1 MTKPKAAALVVAC
14 VAVIAAGIAIAYFGV
29 PVGGTPAE
37 NSLGSESETAGLYT
51 SWASQI
57 MSRAGGVDSES
68 EAAGLYT
75 CGMHPQVALEGPG
88 QCPICGMNLVPISP
102 PEAPDEVEQAG
113 VRVSKSF
120 LQNFAVRTTVVER
133 ADLPARIRTIG
144 YLDQDE
150 AKLVSVSTKFGGWIE
165 NPRVS
170 TVGERVSRGEALFE
184 IYSPGLVTAQE
195 EFLASIEYLGRLKAA
210 DAYPEAVRRA
220 ESLVGAATQR
230 LRSWDLTDQQIDDLR
245 SAGKVSR
252 TLEAYSPASG
262 YVVEKMADSLEG
274 AKTMPGMTIL
284 KIADHSTLW
293 AKVEFYEHYLRD
305 LRAGMRAEISIDA
318 FPGRRWYGRLLF
330 FEPAMNPQTQT
341 LAGYV
346 EVENLDGTLRP
357 KMYATVEFRLPG
369 AKDALV
375 VPAQSVLR
383 SGGDRSVVI
392 VDAGNGVFV
401 PREVNLGI
409 ESDGRIQIADGL
421 AEGERVVTS
430 SQFLLDSESNLQA
443 AVDRLAGS
451 SDRESQHA
459 H

>member
-14 VAVIAAGIAIAYFGV
+14 VAVIVAGIAIAYFGV

-37 NSLGSESETAGLYT
+37 NSLGPESETAGRHT

-68 EAAGLYT
+68 ETAGLYT

-88 QCPICGMNLVPISP
+88 QCPICGMNLVPIAS

-120 LQNFAVRTTVVER
+120 LQNFGVRTTAVER

-150 AKLVSVSTKFGGWIE
+150 AKLVSVSTKYGGWIE

-170 TVGERVSRGEALFE
+170 TVGERVSEGDTLFE

-195 EFLASIEYLGRLKAA
+195 EFLASIEYLDRLKAA
-210 DAYPEAVRRA
+210 DAYTDAVRRA
-220 ESLVGAATQR
+220 EALVQAATER
-230 LRSWDLTDQQIDDLR
+230 LRSWDLTNQQIDELR
-245 SAGKVSR
+245 SAGRVSR

-274 AKTMPGMTIL
+274 VKTAPGMTIL

-318 FPGRRWYGRLLF
+318 FPGRKWHGRLLF

-346 EVENLDGTLRP
+346 EVENLDGRLRP
-357 KMYATVEFRLPG
+357 KMYATIEFRLAG
-369 AKDALV
+369 AKGALV

-383 SGGDRSVVI
+383 SGDDRNVVI
-392 VDAGNGVFV
+392 VDAGDGVFV
-401 PREVNLGI
+401 PHEVDLGI
-409 ESDGRIQIADGL
+409 ESEGLIQIVDGL

-430 SQFLLDSESNLQA
+430 SQFLLDSESNLQVA
-443 AVDRLAGS
+443 IDRLSES
-451 SDRESQHA
+451 SGHDGHSGH
-459 H
+459 

>member
-37 NSLGSESETAGLYT
+37 NSPGSESETAGLYT

>member
-1 MTKPKAAALVVAC
+1 MTKPKVAALVVAC

-37 NSLGSESETAGLYT
+37 NSQGSESETAGLYT
-51 SWASQI
+51 SWASRI

-68 EAAGLYT
+68 ETAGLYT

-88 QCPICGMNLVPISP
+88 QCPICGMNLVPIAP
-102 PEAPDEVEQAG
+102 PEAPDEVEHGG

-195 EFLASIEYLGRLKAA
+195 EFLASIEYLGRLRAA

-274 AKTMPGMTIL
+274 AKTAPGMTIL
-284 KIADHSTLW
+284 KLADHSTLW

-305 LRAGMRAEISIDA
+305 LRAGMRADISIDA
-318 FPGRRWYGRLLF
+318 FPGRKWHGRLLF

-346 EVENLDGTLRP
+346 EVENSDGRLRP
-357 KMYATVEFRLPG
+357 KMYATIEFQLPG
-369 AKDALV
+369 ARNALV

-383 SGGDRSVVI
+383 SGNDRNVVI
-392 VDAGNGVFV
+392 VDAGDGVFI
-401 PREVNLGI
+401 PREVDLGI
-409 ESDGRIQIADGL
+409 ESEGRIHVVDGL

-443 AVDRLAGS
+443 AVDRLSES
-451 SDRESQHA
+451 SGHDSHRGR
-459 H
+459 

>member
-1 MTKPKAAALVVAC
+1 MSPDRALEV
-14 VAVIAAGIAIAYFGV
+14 
-29 PVGGTPAE
+29 
-37 NSLGSESETAGLYT
+37 ESET
-51 SWASQI
+51 
-57 MSRAGGVDSES
+57 
-68 EAAGLYT
+68 AGLYT

-88 QCPICGMNLVPISP
+88 QCPICGMNLVPMGPAPP
-102 PEAPDEVEQAG
+102 PEGVERAG
-113 VRVSKSF
+113 VKVSKSF

-150 AKLVSVSTKFGGWIE
+150 GKLVAVSTKFGGWIE
-165 NPRVS
+165 RPRVS
-170 TVGERVSRGEALFE
+170 TVGERVSRGDTLFE

-210 DAYPEAVRRA
+210 DAHPDAVRRA
-220 ESLVGAATQR
+220 EALVHAATER
-230 LRSWDLTDQQIDDLR
+230 LRSWDLTDRQIDGLR
-245 SAGKVSR
+245 SAGSVSR
-252 TLEAYSPASG
+252 TLEAYAPASG

-305 LRAGMRAEISIDA
+305 LHAGMRAEISIDA
-318 FPGRRWYGRLLF
+318 FPGRSWHGRLLF

-346 EVENLDGTLRP
+346 EVENLDGRLRP
-357 KMYATVEFRLPG
+357 KMYASIEFQLPG

-383 SGGDRSVVI
+383 SGNDRNVVI
-392 VDAGNGVFV
+392 LDAGDGVFV
-401 PREVNLGI
+401 PREVNLGM
-409 ESDGRIQIADGL
+409 ESDGRIQVVDGL

-451 SDRESQHA
+451 SDRENHHA

>member
-1 MTKPKAAALVVAC
+1 MTKPKAAALVIAC
-14 VAVIAAGIAIAYFGV
+14 TAAIAAGIAISNFGV
-29 PVGGTPAE
+29 PMGGAPAE
-37 NSLGSESETAGLYT
+37 KSLAPESESAGPF
-51 SWASQI
+51 
-57 MSRAGGVDSES
+57 
-68 EAAGLYT
+68 T
-75 CGMHPQVALEGPG
+75 CGMHPQVVLQGPG
-88 QCPICGMNLVPISP
+88 QCPICGMNLVPMGPPPP
-102 PEAPDEVEQAG
+102 PEEVEHAG

-165 NPRVS
+165 RPRVS
-170 TVGERVSRGEALFE
+170 TVGERVSRGDTLFE
-184 IYSPGLVTAQE
+184 IYSPGLVAAQE

-210 DAYPEAVRRA
+210 DAHPDAVRRA
-220 ESLVGAATQR
+220 ESLVHAATER
-230 LRSWDLTDQQIDDLR
+230 LRSWDLTDQQIDGLR
-245 SAGKVSR
+245 SAGSVSR
-252 TLEAYSPASG
+252 TLEAYAPASG

-274 AKTMPGMTIL
+274 AKTVPGMTIL

-318 FPGRRWYGRLLF
+318 FPGSRWHGRLLF

-346 EVENLDGTLRP
+346 EVENLDGRLRP
-357 KMYATVEFRLPG
+357 KMYATVEFHLPG

-383 SGGDRSVVI
+383 SGNDRNVVI
-392 VDAGNGVFV
+392 VDAGEGVFV

-451 SDRESQHA
+451 SDRETHHA

>member
-1 MTKPKAAALVVAC
+1 MTKPKTAALVVAC

-37 NSLGSESETAGLYT
+37 KSLGSESETAGLYT

-57 MSRAGGVDSES
+57 MSRAGDVDSES
-68 EAAGLYT
+68 ETAGLYT

-88 QCPICGMNLVPISP
+88 QCPICGMNLVPIAS

-120 LQNFAVRTTVVER
+120 LQNFAVRTTVAER

-170 TVGERVSRGEALFE
+170 TVGERVSKGEVLFE

-210 DAYPEAVRRA
+210 DAYPDAVRRA
-220 ESLVGAATQR
+220 ESLVGAARER
-230 LRSWDLTDQQIDDLR
+230 LRSWDLTGQQIDDLT

-305 LRAGMRAEISIDA
+305 LRAGMRAGISIDA

-357 KMYATVEFRLPG
+357 KMYATVEFQLPG

-383 SGGDRSVVI
+383 SGGDRNVVI
-392 VDAGNGVFV
+392 VDAGDGVFV

-409 ESDGRIQIADGL
+409 ESDGRIEVADGL

-451 SDRESQHA
+451 SDRENHHA

>member
-1 MTKPKAAALVVAC
+1 MTKPKAAALVVVC
-14 VAVIAAGIAIAYFGV
+14 VAVIAAGIAISHLGL
-29 PVGGTPAE
+29 PGGGTLAE
-37 NSLGSESETAGLYT
+37 KPPDPESET
-51 SWASQI
+51 
-57 MSRAGGVDSES
+57 
-68 EAAGLYT
+68 AGLYT
-75 CGMHPQVALEGPG
+75 CGMHPQVVQEGPG
-88 QCPICGMNLVPISP
+88 QCPICAMNLVPIGISP
-102 PEAPDEVEQAG
+102 PPEEVERAG
-113 VRVSKSF
+113 VKVSKSF

-165 NPRVS
+165 SPRVS
-170 TVGERVSRGEALFE
+170 TVGERVSKGEALFE

-195 EFLASIEYLGRLKAA
+195 EFLASIEYLGRLRAA
-210 DAYPEAVRRA
+210 DAYPDAVRRA
-220 ESLVGAATQR
+220 ESLLGAATER
-230 LRSWDLTDQQIDDLR
+230 LRAWDLTDQQIDDLR

-252 TLEAYSPASG
+252 TLESYSPASG

-318 FPGRRWYGRLLF
+318 FPGRRWHGRLLF

-357 KMYATVEFRLPG
+357 KMYASVEFQLPG

-383 SGGDRSVVI
+383 SGSDRNVVI

-401 PREVNLGI
+401 PREVNLGM

-443 AVDRLAGS
+443 AVDRLAGR
-451 SDRESQHA
+451 SDRESHHA

>member
-1 MTKPKAAALVVAC
+1 MTKQKVAALVVVC
-14 VAVIAAGIAIAYFGV
+14 VAVIAAGIAIWYFGV
-29 PVGGTPAE
+29 PGDGRPAE
-37 NSLGSESETAGLYT
+37 KSLGSEPETAGPHT
-51 SWASQI
+51 SWASRI
-57 MSRAGGVDSES
+57 MSRVGGVDSEP
-68 EAAGLYT
+68 ETAGLYT

-88 QCPICGMNLVPISP
+88 QCPICGMNLVPMASP
-102 PEAPDEVEQAG
+102 PAPEEAEQAG
-113 VRVSKSF
+113 VKVSQSF

-165 NPRVS
+165 SPRVS
-170 TVGERVSRGEALFE
+170 TVGERVSQGDTLFE

-195 EFLASIEYLGRLKAA
+195 EFLASIEYLSRLRAA
-210 DAYPEAVRRA
+210 DAYPDAVRRA
-220 ESLVGAATQR
+220 ESLVQAATER

-245 SAGKVSR
+245 SAGTVSR

-274 AKTMPGMTIL
+274 VKTAPGTTIL

-305 LRAGMRAEISIDA
+305 LRPGMQAEISIDA
-318 FPGRRWYGRLLF
+318 FPGRKWHGRLLF

-346 EVENLDGTLRP
+346 EVENSDGRLRP
-357 KMYATVEFRLPG
+357 KMYATIEFQLPG
-369 AKDALV
+369 ARGAIV

-383 SGGDRSVVI
+383 SGNDRNVVI
-392 VDAGNGVFV
+392 VDAGDGVFV
-401 PREVNLGI
+401 PREVDLGI
-409 ESDGRIQIADGL
+409 ESEGRIQVVDGL

-443 AVDRLAGS
+443 AVDRLSGS
-451 SDRESQHA
+451 SDHDSHRGH
-459 H
+459 

>member
-37 NSLGSESETAGLYT
+37 KSLGSESETAGRYT

-68 EAAGLYT
+68 ETAGLYT

-88 QCPICGMNLVPISP
+88 QCPICGMNLVPMAPPPSP
-102 PEAPDEVEQAG
+102 EEVEKAG
-113 VRVSKSF
+113 VKVSKSF
-120 LQNFAVRTTVVER
+120 LQNFAVRTTAVER

-150 AKLVSVSTKFGGWIE
+150 AKLVSVSTKYGGWIE

-170 TVGERVSRGEALFE
+170 TVGERVSKGDTLFE

-210 DAYPEAVRRA
+210 DAYPDAVRRA
-220 ESLVGAATQR
+220 ESLVHAAAER

-245 SAGKVSR
+245 SAERVSR
-252 TLEAYSPASG
+252 TLEVYSPASG

-274 AKTMPGMTIL
+274 AKTVPGMTIL
-284 KIADHSTLW
+284 KVADHSTLW

-318 FPGRRWYGRLLF
+318 FPGRKWHGRLLF

-346 EVENLDGTLRP
+346 EVENLDGRLRP
-357 KMYATVEFRLPG
+357 KMYATIEFHLPG
-369 AKDALV
+369 ASDALV

-383 SGGDRSVVI
+383 SGNDRNVVI
-392 VDAGNGVFV
+392 VDAGDGLFV
-401 PREVNLGI
+401 PHEVDLGI
-409 ESDGRIQIADGL
+409 ESEGRIQVLDGL

-430 SQFLLDSESNLQA
+430 SQFLLDSESNLQV
-443 AVDRLAGS
+443 AVDRLSGDS
-451 SDRESQHA
+451 EHEGHRGH
-459 H
+459 

>member
-1 MTKPKAAALVVAC
+1 MTNSKTAALVVAC
-14 VAVIAAGIAIAYFGV
+14 VAVIAAGVAISYFGV
-29 PVGGTPAE
+29 LAGGPPADR
-37 NSLGSESETAGLYT
+37 SLDTGSETVGLYLK
-51 SWASQI
+51 QLL
-57 MSRAGGVDSES
+57 SRAAGYESLDTGS

-88 QCPICGMNLVPISP
+88 QCPICGMNLVPMETGSP
-102 PEAPDEVEQAG
+102 PEEAEQAG
-113 VRVSKSF
+113 VKVSKSF
-120 LQNFAVRTTVVER
+120 LQNFAVRTTIVER

-150 AKLVSVSTKFGGWIE
+150 AKLVSVSTKYGGWIE

-170 TVGERVSRGEALFE
+170 TVGERVSEGDTLFE

-210 DAYPEAVRRA
+210 DAYPDAVRRA
-220 ESLVGAATQR
+220 EALVHAAMDR
-230 LRSWDLTDQQIDDLR
+230 LRSWDLTDQQIDGLR
-245 SAGKVSR
+245 SAGSVNR
-252 TLEAYSPASG
+252 TLEVYSPASG

-274 AKTMPGMTIL
+274 VETASGMTIL

-305 LRAGMRAEISIDA
+305 LRTGMRAEISIDA
-318 FPGRRWYGRLLF
+318 FPGRRWHGRLLF

-346 EVENLDGTLRP
+346 EVENLDSRLRP
-357 KMYATVEFRLPG
+357 NMYATVEFQLPG

-383 SGGDRSVVI
+383 SGNDRNVVI
-392 VDAGNGVFV
+392 VDAGGGVFV
-401 PREVNLGI
+401 PHEVRLGI
-409 ESDGRIQIADGL
+409 ESDGRIQVVDGL
-421 AEGERVVTS
+421 TEGERVVTS

-451 SDRESQHA
+451 SDHEHHHA

>member
-1 MTKPKAAALVVAC
+1 MTNSKTAALVVAC
-14 VAVIAAGIAIAYFGV
+14 VAVIAAGVAIAHFGV
-29 PVGGTPAE
+29 LTGDPPADR
-37 NSLGSESETAGLYT
+37 SPDTRSETVGLYLK
-51 SWASQI
+51 QLL
-57 MSRAGGVDSES
+57 SRAAGYESLDTGS
-68 EAAGLYT
+68 EAAELYT

-88 QCPICGMNLVPISP
+88 QCPICGMNLVPIRTSSP
-102 PEAPDEVEQAG
+102 QAEVEPFG

-165 NPRVS
+165 RPRVS
-170 TVGERVSRGEALFE
+170 TVGERVSKGDTLFE

-210 DAYPEAVRRA
+210 DAHPDAVRRA
-220 ESLVGAATQR
+220 ESLVHAATGR
-230 LRSWDLTDQQIDDLR
+230 LRSWDLTDRQIDDVR
-245 SAGKVSR
+245 SAGSVSR
-252 TLEAYSPASG
+252 TAEAYAPASG

-274 AKTMPGMTIL
+274 VKTVPGMTIL

-318 FPGRRWYGRLLF
+318 FPGSKWHGRLLF

-346 EVENLDGTLRP
+346 EVGNSDGRLRP
-357 KMYATVEFRLPG
+357 KMYATIEFQLPG

-383 SGGDRSVVI
+383 SGNDRSVVI
-392 VDAGNGVFV
+392 VDAGDGVFA
-401 PREVNLGI
+401 PREVYLGM
-409 ESDGRIQIADGL
+409 ESDEMVQVVHGL
-421 AEGERVVTS
+421 DEGERVVTS

-451 SDRESQHA
+451 SESETHHA

>member
-1 MTKPKAAALVVAC
+1 MTNSKTAALVVAC
-14 VAVIAAGIAIAYFGV
+14 VAVIAAGVAISYFGV
-29 PVGGTPAE
+29 LAGGPPADR
-37 NSLGSESETAGLYT
+37 SLATGSET
-51 SWASQI
+51 
-57 MSRAGGVDSES
+57 V
-68 EAAGLYT
+68 GLYT

-88 QCPICGMNLVPISP
+88 QCPICGMNLVPMETGSP
-102 PEAPDEVEQAG
+102 PEEAEQAG
-113 VRVSKSF
+113 VKVSKSF
-120 LQNFAVRTTVVER
+120 LQNFAVRTTIVER

-150 AKLVSVSTKFGGWIE
+150 AKLVSVSTKYGGWIE

-170 TVGERVSRGEALFE
+170 TVGERVSEGDTLFE

-210 DAYPEAVRRA
+210 DAYPDAVRRA
-220 ESLVGAATQR
+220 EALVHAATER
-230 LRSWDLTDQQIDDLR
+230 LRSWDLTDRQIDDLR

-252 TLEAYSPASG
+252 TLEVYSPASG

-274 AKTMPGMTIL
+274 VETASGMTIL

-305 LRAGMRAEISIDA
+305 LRTGMRAEISIDA
-318 FPGRRWYGRLLF
+318 FPGRRWHGRLLF

-346 EVENLDGTLRP
+346 EVENLDSRLRP
-357 KMYATVEFRLPG
+357 NMYATVEFQLPG

-383 SGGDRSVVI
+383 SGNDRNVVI
-392 VDAGNGVFV
+392 VDAGGGVFV
-401 PREVNLGI
+401 PHAVKLGM
-409 ESDGRIQIADGL
+409 ESDGRIQVVDGL
-421 AEGERVVTS
+421 TEGERVVTS

-451 SDRESQHA
+451 SDHEHHHA

>member
-14 VAVIAAGIAIAYFGV
+14 VAVIATGIAIAYFGV

-37 NSLGSESETAGLYT
+37 KSQGSESETAGLYT
-51 SWASQI
+51 SWASRI
-57 MSRAGGVDSES
+57 ISRAGGVDSES
-68 EAAGLYT
+68 ETAGLYT

-88 QCPICGMNLVPISP
+88 QCPICGMNLVPIAP
-102 PEAPDEVEQAG
+102 PEAPDEVEHGG

-369 AKDALV
+369 ANGALV

-383 SGGDRSVVI
+383 SGGDRNVVI

-401 PREVNLGI
+401 PREVKLGI
-409 ESDGRIQIADGL
+409 ESDGRIQIAEGL

-451 SDRESQHA
+451 SDRESQHV